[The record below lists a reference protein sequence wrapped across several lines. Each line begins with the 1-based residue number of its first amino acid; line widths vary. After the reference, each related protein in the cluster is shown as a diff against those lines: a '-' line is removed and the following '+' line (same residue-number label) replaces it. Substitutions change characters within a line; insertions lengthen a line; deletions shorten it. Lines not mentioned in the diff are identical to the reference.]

1 MKVKKH
7 DFKERKKKLVE
18 EILTKNSKIKEFR
31 IKIKVSNL

>member
-18 EILTKNSKIKEFR
+18 EILTKNSKIKR
-31 IKIKVSNL
+31 IRDKNKSL